1 MNEIQF
7 GQFGLS
13 VVLAMVT
20 GVIFKICGECITE
33 RLKVAIMVLCGVSL
47 GILAIPYQALPWTVV
62 NIVNCLL
69 VGIAAASSASGL
81 YSWLNKSGT
90 IDVVARRTPKPPVIA
105 YILIPLLLFAPMTFH
120 SCAITGTT
128 NQQTVPEPTE
138 VKVWKALK
146 ISVSA
151 YDASMLALKDLY
163 ASGTIP
169 KDTAQKAWDVGE
181 AFYLAQKGA
190 ITALR
195 TYKEVK
201 TAQSE
206 GALNMAIVKAGDELT
221 KFIALVAP
229 FLAKHYIND
238 LQAAEAGLKK

>member
-33 RLKVAIMVLCGVSL
+33 RLKVAIMVLCGVGL
-47 GILAIPYQALPWTVV
+47 GILAIPYQALQWTVV

-69 VGIAAASSASGL
+69 VGFAAASSASGL
-81 YSWLNKSGT
+81 YSWMNKSGT
-90 IDVVARRTPKPPVIA
+90 TDIVLNRTPKPPIVA
-105 YILIPLLLFAPMTFH
+105 YILIPLLLFAPMTFQ
-120 SCAITGTT
+120 SCATPGATT
-128 NQQTVPEPTE
+128 QQTVPEPTE

-169 KDTAQKAWDVGE
+169 KETAQKAWDVGE

-195 TYKEVK
+195 TYKETK
-201 TAQSE
+201 TAQSQE
-206 GALNMAIVKAGDELT
+206 ALNAAIAKAGGELT
-221 KFIALVAP
+221 KFTALVAP
-229 FLAKHYIND
+229 FLAKHYIDD